1 MLNKDLRP
9 FLTNKL
15 SSLDNLSYELN
26 VGNTESYRDGTI
38 SFLLATDTERIS
50 AGKLNVNDVTRCL
63 SIYSV
68 SLQAIVYDQA
78 SQSILQIIP
87 FAGEVNHLDPLI
99 DNDCKKRN
107 HDLDTLR
114 ILMFYLS
121 LDKSREEQLDLLKA
135 PFDERVNQL
144 LKESNDENSLGIPNN
159 LLGEFLAYVKKL
171 NPKTI
176 RNTNY
181 YIGISDITLSEL
193 SENQLAGFTELS
205 EHIYYSD
212 FFGLFYPMITRE
224 CPQYSATFPK

>member
-1 MLNKDLRP
+1 MKKSLLIFLLVLSLVEAKAIGQTVQWAGISFITRATDVSEKFRHSSMLNKDLRP

-87 FAGEVNHLDPLI
+87 FAGEVNHL
-99 DNDCKKRN
+99 
-107 HDLDTLR
+107 
-114 ILMFYLS
+114 
-121 LDKSREEQLDLLKA
+121 
-135 PFDERVNQL
+135 
-144 LKESNDENSLGIPNN
+144 
-159 LLGEFLAYVKKL
+159 
-171 NPKTI
+171 
-176 RNTNY
+176 
-181 YIGISDITLSEL
+181 
-193 SENQLAGFTELS
+193 
-205 EHIYYSD
+205 
-212 FFGLFYPMITRE
+212 
-224 CPQYSATFPK
+224 